1 MCTKSPST
9 TYYEY
14 VPCSLLTVY
23 LPYVWQPFGKISD
36 ITNPIPVPAG
46 VLRSSTVTFSRI
58 GAATRAHNCIH
69 GFTLVDEPA
78 VAGSTTGGKPTR
90 LATLYEKPIRAHA
103 VRDWIS
109 GHPRIVIPV
118 LVFLLGA
125 LSYTVRSLLSP
136 LLDYALTPP

>member
-1 MCTKSPST
+1 MCTKSLSMT
-9 TYYEY
+9 CYEY
-14 VPCSLLTVY
+14 VPRSPLTPD

-36 ITNPIPVPAG
+36 ITNPTPVPAG
-46 VLRSSTVTFSRI
+46 VLRSSTVTFSSIR
-58 GAATRAHNCIH
+58 AATRAHNCIH

-90 LATLYEKPIRAHA
+90 LATIYEKPIKAHV

-118 LVFLLGA
+118 LVFVLGA
-125 LSYTVRSLLSP
+125 LSFTVRSP
-136 LLDYALTPP
+136 